1 VADLKSKLDR
11 IAGAAPGERR
21 SESGPEERQATLG
34 LLRRKLADLLGRVPA
49 PPPPRPEP
57 LLSELPFVC
66 HQTASGPL
74 YQRVHRLAPSY
85 HVGRMPVDAA
95 AAAAPEM
102 LALLALEPGL
112 AQCDLSRAL
121 YIDLETTGLG
131 GGAGVV
137 AFLVGMARFEPG
149 GPLLVEQ
156 LLLRQPGEE
165 AAMLEAVAERVE
177 AAGLLVSYN
186 GKAFDLPVLAARLVM
201 NRMPSLPGRPHLDL
215 LHVARRLHRARLGAC
230 RLTTLESEVLGM
242 VRGED
247 IDGAEVPQRYSHFLR
262 TGDEQ
267 GLRAVVEHN
276 EWDLVSMAALL
287 GLYGEPLGVLH
298 PEDLAALARTL
309 KRAGALDQAEQIVQA
324 AVEQGGGAVA
334 RRARGEI
341 AKARGDRM
349 AALCDFEALSEELDD
364 PALRLELA
372 KLYEHTV
379 KQPLRALELVE
390 QGTGETAQQLQRRR
404 ARLLRKLGKRGGDS

>member
-1 VADLKSKLDR
+1 MADLKSKLDR
-11 IAGAAPGERR
+11 IGELTGAAERGQCR
-21 SESGPEERQATLG
+21 PDERQATLEM
-34 LLRRKLADLLGRVPA
+34 LRRKLSELVGRAPL
-49 PPPPRPEP
+49 PPPPRREP
-57 LLSELPFVC
+57 LLTELPFVR
-66 HQTASGPL
+66 QETGSGPL
-74 YQRVHRLAPSY
+74 YRRLQRLAPSY

-102 LALLALEPGL
+102 LALLALQPGL
-112 AQCDLSRAL
+112 ADSDPTRAL

-137 AFLVGMARFEPG
+137 AFLIGMAHFEPG
-149 GPLLVEQ
+149 GRLVVEQ
-156 LLLRQPGEE
+156 LLLWQPGEE

-186 GKAFDLPVLAARLVM
+186 GKAFDLPMLAGRLVM
-201 NRMPSLPGRPHLDL
+201 NRMPPLPERPHLDL

-247 IDGAEVPQRYSHFLR
+247 IDGAEVPQRYGHFLR
-262 TGDEQ
+262 TGEEQ
-267 GLRAVVEHN
+267 GLRAVVDHN
-276 EWDLVSMAALL
+276 EWDLVSMAALV
-287 GLYGEPLGVLH
+287 GLYGEPLGALH

-309 KRAGALDQAEQIVQA
+309 KRAGALGQAEQMAQA

-334 RRARGEI
+334 LRARGEI

-349 AALCDFEALSEELDD
+349 AALCDFELLSEELDD

-390 QGTGETAQQLQRRR
+390 QGTGEEAHDLERRR
-404 ARLLRKLGKRGGDS
+404 SRLVRKLGKRGRKS